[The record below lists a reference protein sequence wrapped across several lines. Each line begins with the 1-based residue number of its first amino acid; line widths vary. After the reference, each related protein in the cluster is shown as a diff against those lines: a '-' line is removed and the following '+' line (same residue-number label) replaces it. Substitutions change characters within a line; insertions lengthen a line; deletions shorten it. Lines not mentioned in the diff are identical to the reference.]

1 MKRSVFF
8 IAGHICILAVI
19 LISSGKVFAQE
30 KADDSSW
37 GKPLFDG
44 KTFEGWEFRNEA
56 NAKVFRIE
64 DGAIVGGS
72 MKEPIPLTEYIVTAK
87 KYGDFTLRLQAKCIG
102 TTANGGV
109 QIRSFRQPKDSQSPH
124 EMIGYQADM
133 TSTDQYW
140 GSLYEGGRRKSW
152 FVAEADAE
160 LVKSIFRPNDWNDV
174 EIVCKGDNIK
184 ILLNGK
190 LTVDYTEK
198 DADIPRKGFISL
210 QVHNAGPHECWYRN
224 IHILEE

>member
-1 MKRSVFF
+1 MKRFVFA
-8 IAGHICILAVI
+8 IAGLVCLTAVI
-19 LISSGKVFAQE
+19 LVAQE
-30 KADDSSW
+30 RAAEPAW

-44 KTFEGWEFRNEA
+44 KTFEGWEFRSEDNKKA
-56 NAKVFRIE
+56 FRIE

-72 MKEPIPLTEYIVTAK
+72 MTEKLPRTEYIVTAK
-87 KYGDFTLRLQAKCIG
+87 EYGDFTVRLQAKCIG
-102 TTANGGV
+102 KTANGGV
-109 QIRSFRQPKDSQSPH
+109 QIRSFRSPKDGGSPH

-152 FVAEADAE
+152 FVAEADKE
-160 LVKSIFRPNDWNDV
+160 LVKSLFRANEWNDV

-184 ILLNGK
+184 IILNGK

-198 DADIPRKGFISL
+198 DADIPRKGFIGL
-210 QVHNAGPHECWYRN
+210 QVHDNGPHECWYRN
-224 IHILEE
+224 IRILEE

>member
-1 MKRSVFF
+1 MKRFTLYTALFV
-8 IAGHICILAVI
+8 GLLVI
-19 LISSGKVFAQE
+19 PSGLISAQE
-30 KADDSSW
+30 AREW

-44 KTFEGWEFRNEA
+44 KTFENWEFRNDD

-72 MKEPIPLTEYIVTAK
+72 MKEAIPRTEYIVTK
-87 KYGDFTLRLQAKCIG
+87 KEYGDFTIRLQAKNIG
-102 TTANGGV
+102 KTANGGV
-109 QIRSFRQPKDSQSPH
+109 QIRSFRQPKESQSPH

-152 FVAEADAE
+152 FVAEADPE
-160 LVKSIFRPNDWNDV
+160 LVKSIVKKEDWNDV

-184 ILLNGK
+184 ILINGK

-198 DADIPRKGFISL
+198 DADIPRKGFIGL

-224 IHILEE
+224 IRILEE

>member
-1 MKRSVFF
+1 MKRFAFSYLLVCLVTIMF
-8 IAGHICILAVI
+8 VP
-19 LISSGKVFAQE
+19 SGMVSAQE
-30 KADDSSW
+30 W

-44 KTFEGWEFRNEA
+44 KTFEGWEFRNDD

-72 MKEPIPLTEYIVTAK
+72 MKEAIPFTEYIVTEK
-87 KYGDFTLRLQAKCIG
+87 EYGDFTLRLQAKCIG
-102 TTANGGV
+102 KTANGGV
-109 QIRSFRQPKDSQSPH
+109 QIRSFRQPKDSQRPH

-133 TSTDQYW
+133 TSTAQYW

-152 FVAEADAE
+152 FVAEADPE
-160 LVKSIFRPNDWNDV
+160 LVKSIFRPNDWNDL

-184 ILLNGK
+184 IIMNGK

-198 DADIPRKGFISL
+198 DTDIPRKGFIGF

-224 IHILEE
+224 IRILEE